1 MRADPMANYGR
12 QMSQLMTESEPGP
25 AHMKPRALILD
36 LFGDYLRYTGGEAK
50 AGDLVELLGVFGVE
64 PATVRMTLSRLRSE
78 RWFTTRREGRE
89 SSYVLSPHMLGV
101 LQDGRERIF
110 ADYDEPW
117 DDAWTTVV
125 QQSTKPDRSTRDQVR
140 RQLSWL
146 GFGALTASTWMTP
159 RDRCDQVRSLVTEF
173 PDVQFVI
180 MRSQVGDLDV
190 DRDIVA
196 RCWDLERM
204 NALYAQFLT
213 ENARLAE
220 ATPPEGAEALVAR
233 TTLIASYRHFPF
245 LDPWLPKSLRP
256 EGWLGAEANHVF
268 RTAHAALGPASTA
281 FVSSVVGREIDSPA
295 Q

>member
-1 MRADPMANYGR
+1 MRGDPLANYGR
-12 QMSQLMTESEPGP
+12 QMSQLMTDSEPGP
-25 AHMKPRALILD
+25 AQMKPRALILD
-36 LFGDYLRYTGGEAK
+36 LFGDYLRYAGGEAK

-78 RWFTTRREGRE
+78 NWFTTRREGRE
-89 SSYVLSPHMLGV
+89 SSYVLSPHMLAV
-101 LQDGRERIF
+101 LRDGRERIF

-117 DDAWTTVV
+117 DDVWTTVV

-146 GFGALTASTWMTP
+146 GFGALTASTWMAP
-159 RDRCDQVRSLVTEF
+159 RDRCDQVRSLVTDF
-173 PDVQFVI
+173 PDVQFVV

-196 RCWDLERM
+196 RCWDLDRM
-204 NALYAQFLT
+204 NALYAQFLSDH
-213 ENARLAE
+213 AHLAE
-220 ATPPEGAEALVAR
+220 ASPLEGAEALVAR

-256 EGWLGAEANHVF
+256 AGWLGADANQLF
-268 RTAHAALGPASTA
+268 RTVHAALGPASTA
-281 FVSSVVGREIDSPA
+281 FVSSVVGREVDGPA